1 MSAKVESRHVA
12 PGVRGGWSVR
22 KGGASRASRVFGT
35 QEEAIVYARQL
46 ARREKAELYIH
57 GRDGTIREKRSYADD
72 PTPSRDKV

>member
-1 MSAKVESRHVA
+1 MWRGDPRDRRGRLILPRIPGIKHLPRHRALGVDGVE
-12 PGVRGGWSVR
+12 P
-22 KGGASRASRVFGT
+22 
-35 QEEAIVYARQL
+35 AIVYARQL